1 MAGLWKAD
9 LHLHMAFPEI
19 GQKIDLPV
27 GAAADQGLGDVGAH
41 IAILENPD
49 QKGFRSFRGGIYRRI
64 DGCGKIKVKTA
75 GLKNDLIEM
84 AHPGS
89 LAPLMNPGK
98 IDLLFIAFQIKDEIA
113 EETDAEAAVEIV
125 LQHMVDLIKCIFCGR
140 ENGVGIAAD
149 GLMAVTGAVGRKNFI
164 YKQEYLGL

>member
-1 MAGLWKAD
+1 
-9 LHLHMAFPEI
+9 MAFPEI

-27 GAAADQGLGDVGAH
+27 GATADQGLGDVGAH

-84 AHPGS
+84 ADLRFP
-89 LAPLMNPGK
+89 APCMYLVK
-98 IDLLFIAFQIKDEIA
+98 INFGFMTFQIKSEIA
-113 EETDAEAAVEIV
+113 EKPDSESAVQIV
-125 LQHMVDLIKCIFCGR
+125 FQHVMDHVKNVFCWRQDCI
-140 ENGVGIAAD
+140 
-149 GLMAVTGAVGRKNFI
+149 AVSMDHLR
-164 YKQEYLGL
+164 